1 MFAKLLAAGEKAK
14 REETVYSRSVQAT
27 SQAFNVDGTLLH
39 THTHAFERPPPI
51 PIQRPP
57 APDKPSTSTLPI
69 PPNPP
74 TDTLP
79 EKTVPPEE
87 PLPPLF
93 QDFEA
98 KKVSIVDILFKQN
111 TADGLGA
118 PCPCGVA
125 GATRTTMCRECWN
138 YSAACTSCFVKSHVH
153 APTHWADVWSPDR
166 GFFLRHD
173 ISALPGSPGI
183 YLGHGGSPCPNVAL
197 GFVPQET
204 FTIVDTNGIHSTKV
218 QFCSCGIGDRAEQ
231 LLNARLFPGTF
242 RRPRLAF
249 TFAMLHDYHIHHL
262 TSALP
267 AYDYIAALRH
277 LTDGFFFRDAANPY
291 DQFRDV
297 FKMWRILEAEMR
309 AGQLH
314 GIDRFFPRRPPG
326 NLAVMCPVCIE
337 FGVNTTHDEAAISDP
352 SLRRLLFTA
361 DGNFQANHY
370 LKTMEPKLIS
380 FYRGRAFFPSDP
392 QYRVFAH
399 RIKKDGQGS
408 EQKTTCS
415 YLNAINKQEKKKFVG
430 TDISGILNIQCSHVF
445 VVSTVDLQYGER
457 FLNTDYAWHH
467 AFLQRG
473 LPTLE
478 EMENLTGLFSYDI
491 GCSYRVHA
499 LSRFLSRDELRDVA
513 DLVAKFEYCVPLV
526 HVSNHKDNCLY
537 LYSSAYRTGAGHF
550 HGEQAEQVWPYSNQ
564 FGGQGRQMCNGNRQD
579 LYIDLFNYWNFMKVV
594 LLPAQLYNDLIRTA
608 ALKDEKLKVFISHC
622 QSYSDKVPEWNKE
635 SREARTVRHK
645 EVCCVYRHT
654 PSKVPSQRRIYQAL
668 VDKAE
673 GKGSL
678 VAEEVSDEDD
688 SMLED
693 SDNDEP
699 RPPSPI
705 TLSPK
710 HPKAVPLLLKHSI
723 SARDLQQKIMCTHAA
738 YLQHETPTL
747 LTKLKDLRSALNTTL
762 TRLRT
767 VQAQVTPQVAE
778 DIEDINPEIE
788 NNTPEELPLFLP
800 SHYTPAD
807 RVAKGLVALGTLELQ
822 MLEGAAYDNLARLR
836 TVVRLLGAMG
846 SDSKKNDYGQ
856 ARHTR
861 AKADLINA
869 NIKFETCM
877 AQYNATRRAMIS
889 LGLPETD
896 PTFKKMD
903 RNSTRRKA
911 TTENRAPGDTYQT
924 DGLLWTGDAI
934 DSSNRLTHRPL
945 VNNQHTSTAEA
956 VGTQSSQPRKRK
968 NKAKDK
974 GEEPTSKKSRTGSP
988 VATPLGADP
997 VPASADG
1004 EASKD
1009 QHGWLW
1015 DIKSSS
1021 RDVSDKD
1028 VDAFLEEGN
1037 RVQWFRAE
1045 ADVIRWQEE
1054 WERKLI
1060 EFLRTIRHYD
1070 KMADVWESLATS
1082 ADSSPGK
1089 AAVAMKTSK
1098 RYLELSRRCE
1108 DVFRQAGYVYRHPH
1122 SSPRMADM
1130 TPAASTQQGIDTAA
1144 DGGNNRA
1151 GDSPP
1156 TPYGGDHDLPGPAG
1170 GHTVLEDDTVIP
1182 FIQTARSN
1190 LNLTINNAIH
1200 PPPSSSS

>member
-57 APDKPSTSTLPI
+57 APDKPSTPTLPI

-98 KKVSIVDILFKQN
+98 KKASIVDILFKQN

-138 YSAACTSCFVKSHVH
+138 YSAACTSCF
-153 APTHWADVWSPDR
+153 
-166 GFFLRHD
+166 
-173 ISALPGSPGI
+173 
-183 YLGHGGSPCPNVAL
+183 
-197 GFVPQET
+197 ET

-231 LLNARLFPGTF
+231 LLNAHLFPGTF

-326 NLAVMCPVCIE
+326 NLTVI
-337 FGVNTTHDEAAISDP
+337 H
-352 SLRRLLFTA
+352 LYQLLFTA

-380 FYRGRAFFPSDP
+380 FYRGRVFFPSDP

-467 AFLQRG
+467 VFLQRG

-594 LLPAQLYNDLIRTA
+594 LLPAQLYNDLIRAA

-635 SREARTVRHK
+635 SREARTVRRK

-654 PSKVPSQRRIYQAL
+654 PSKRRIYQAL

-762 TRLRT
+762 TRLCT

-778 DIEDINPEIE
+778 DIEDINPEIK

-856 ARHTR
+856 ARHT
-861 AKADLINA
+861 L
-869 NIKFETCM
+869 
-877 AQYNATRRAMIS
+877 
-889 LGLPETD
+889 
-896 PTFKKMD
+896 
-903 RNSTRRKA
+903 
-911 TTENRAPGDTYQT
+911 NRASY
-924 DGLLWTGDAI
+924 
-934 DSSNRLTHRPL
+934 RVRPL
-945 VNNQHTSTAEA
+945 
-956 VGTQSSQPRKRK
+956 
-968 NKAKDK
+968 
-974 GEEPTSKKSRTGSP
+974 
-988 VATPLGADP
+988 
-997 VPASADG
+997 
-1004 EASKD
+1004 
-1009 QHGWLW
+1009 
-1015 DIKSSS
+1015 
-1021 RDVSDKD
+1021 
-1028 VDAFLEEGN
+1028 
-1037 RVQWFRAE
+1037 
-1045 ADVIRWQEE
+1045 
-1054 WERKLI
+1054 
-1060 EFLRTIRHYD
+1060 
-1070 KMADVWESLATS
+1070 
-1082 ADSSPGK
+1082 
-1089 AAVAMKTSK
+1089 
-1098 RYLELSRRCE
+1098 
-1108 DVFRQAGYVYRHPH
+1108 
-1122 SSPRMADM
+1122 
-1130 TPAASTQQGIDTAA
+1130 
-1144 DGGNNRA
+1144 
-1151 GDSPP
+1151 
-1156 TPYGGDHDLPGPAG
+1156 
-1170 GHTVLEDDTVIP
+1170 
-1182 FIQTARSN
+1182 
-1190 LNLTINNAIH
+1190 
-1200 PPPSSSS
+1200 

>member
-1 MFAKLLAAGEKAK
+1 
-14 REETVYSRSVQAT
+14 
-27 SQAFNVDGTLLH
+27 
-39 THTHAFERPPPI
+39 
-51 PIQRPP
+51 
-57 APDKPSTSTLPI
+57 
-69 PPNPP
+69 
-74 TDTLP
+74 
-79 EKTVPPEE
+79 
-87 PLPPLF
+87 
-93 QDFEA
+93 
-98 KKVSIVDILFKQN
+98 
-111 TADGLGA
+111 
-118 PCPCGVA
+118 
-125 GATRTTMCRECWN
+125 
-138 YSAACTSCFVKSHVH
+138 
-153 APTHWADVWSPDR
+153 
-166 GFFLRHD
+166 
-173 ISALPGSPGI
+173 
-183 YLGHGGSPCPNVAL
+183 
-197 GFVPQET
+197 
-204 FTIVDTNGIHSTKV
+204 
-218 QFCSCGIGDRAEQ
+218 
-231 LLNARLFPGTF
+231 
-242 RRPRLAF
+242 
-249 TFAMLHDYHIHHL
+249 MLHDYHIHHL

-326 NLAVMCPVCIE
+326 NLAVMCPACIE

-352 SLRRLLFTA
+352 SLRRVNVLHFRHRSNFEYLQTPLPASFHRRRELPSEPLSQNN
-361 DGNFQANHY
+361 GN
-370 LKTMEPKLIS
+370 PSLIS

-399 RIKKDGQGS
+399 RIKKDGQG
-408 EQKTTCS
+408 KNDVFRIW
-415 YLNAINKQEKKKFVG
+415 NAINKQEKKKFVG
-430 TDISGILNIQCSHVF
+430 NRHIRDPQHSVFACLRRLNCGPAVRREVPEHRLRVAPCVPPAGLTNAGKRWKISPASSPTTSGVAIE
-445 VVSTVDLQYGER
+445 STPSPAS
-457 FLNTDYAWHH
+457 F
-467 AFLQRG
+467 
-473 LPTLE
+473 
-478 EMENLTGLFSYDI
+478 
-491 GCSYRVHA
+491 
-499 LSRFLSRDELRDVA
+499 SRDELRDVA

-594 LLPAQLYNDLIRTA
+594 YYPLSSTMTSIRAA

-635 SREARTVRHK
+635 SREARTVRRK

-678 VAEEVSDEDD
+678 VAEEVSNEDD

-800 SHYTPAD
+800 SHYNPGGP
-807 RVAKGLVALGTLELQ
+807 RGKGSSGPR
-822 MLEGAAYDNLARLR
+822 N
-836 TVVRLLGAMG
+836 LGAPDVRRTTMV
-846 SDSKKNDYGQ
+846 Q

-974 GEEPTSKKSRTGSP
+974 GEEPTSKKKHRKTSTDGCGISNHPPDMSRT
-988 VATPLGADP
+988 
-997 VPASADG
+997 
-1004 EASKD
+1004 
-1009 QHGWLW
+1009 
-1015 DIKSSS
+1015 
-1021 RDVSDKD
+1021 KD

-1082 ADSSPGK
+1082 ADSSPSK

-1108 DVFRQAGYVYRHPH
+1108 DVFRQAGYVYRRPH

-1151 GDSPP
+1151 GDSLP

>member
-57 APDKPSTSTLPI
+57 APDKPSTPTLPI

-98 KKVSIVDILFKQN
+98 KKASIVDILFKQN

-326 NLAVMCPVCIE
+326 NLAVMCPACIE

-594 LLPAQLYNDLIRTA
+594 LLPAQLYNDLIRAA

-635 SREARTVRHK
+635 SREARTVHRK

-710 HPKAVPLLLKHSI
+710 HPRPCSLAQALDIGKGSSAKNHVHACGI
-723 SARDLQQKIMCTHAA
+723 SSTRDSNFVD
-738 YLQHETPTL
+738 E
-747 LTKLKDLRSALNTTL
+747 
-762 TRLRT
+762 
-767 VQAQVTPQVAE
+767 AQVTPQVAE

-911 TTENRAPGDTYQT
+911 TTENQ
-924 DGLLWTGDAI
+924 
-934 DSSNRLTHRPL
+934 
-945 VNNQHTSTAEA
+945 A

-1021 RDVSDKD
+1021 RHVSDKD

-1082 ADSSPGK
+1082 ADSSPSK

-1108 DVFRQAGYVYRHPH
+1108 DVFRQAGYVYRRPH

-1151 GDSPP
+1151 GDSPRP
-1156 TPYGGDHDLPGPAG
+1156 PMEATMTFQDRPEG
-1170 GHTVLEDDTVIP
+1170 T
-1182 FIQTARSN
+1182 RN